1 MFNLFNMNTGSNI
14 STSMFSGS
22 LLNESFVDNT
32 VELLESVNKTLTENE
47 KILYTKISEAEEV
60 QSENEAL
67 KQTISMASA
76 TLNELLNKITLQK
89 SKFIISATNY
99 KDMMSGLADDIDL
112 EKVTPYSDKYS
123 KFNTDKLSNSEFPRI
138 GLFNAFEREFNF
150 IGQLLQE
157 LPATSSY
164 KDKFNV
170 VATVYNNFSK
180 VINGD
185 LNTRVCKDMLGDL
198 YNPEV
203 SFAKSVTLAFRE
215 EPSSKTIDS
224 EDLMDAKECIDN
236 ISDYINSISQSY
248 DSLQSS
254 LESVIQKLY
263 EVITNGDINKIKIDT
278 KTDGIRN
285 TTYSVDSY
293 TTNKMLWFTNEKLT
307 QISKI
312 VSKYMIA
319 LSIKSEMVLAYISQ
333 SSEIIKSMIYG
344 AKVTSE
350 PTEKNDTGEDISNDD
365 TDDLSSDNS
374 ESGDDLE
381 LDTSNAEE
389 DTSTNDIE
397 SKDDLSD
404 DNSSDDSVDEYELED
419 DVNDSTAT
427 DSSTDEE
434 AVPNFDLKDDEEVQE
449 AVREFYIG
457 LYECQEMYNEC
468 MIMEHVS
475 SLLEDGEE
483 TSTDNKPDATDSIK
497 NTKDMVGKIQEK
509 KKGIW
514 KTVIDN
520 IVNLW
525 NKFKDAVLTR
535 YQKKVDFLKSNEK
548 LIKSGKIDHKIEMPK
563 IDHTVIDQ
571 ITIPDFNWNTMKDH
585 LDSEEAFMK
594 SQTTLSKFMPSGNDK
609 DGKKETISSV
619 IKNMVISP
627 TDKYTNAKEL
637 EPAKMYDEYC
647 IKFVDILNDMKKM
660 TDVIEKGEKN
670 ADQIAKQF
678 ATAPASESTISL
690 EELYFLAEA
699 DFKAAKDD
707 DKDKGNKENVDIEN
721 KLKVYFS
728 TCGKVLAAKMTVS
741 QKVFDEYYAYL
752 SWHISQK
759 NGGKKAEGEG
769 ETKEEGNNDNGEGKR
784 FE

>member
-22 LLNESFVDNT
+22 LLNESFVDNAI
-32 VELLESVNKTLTENE
+32 ELLESVNKTLTENE
-47 KILYTKISEAEEV
+47 KTLYTKISEAEEV

-123 KFNTDKLSNSEFPRI
+123 RFNVDKLSNSEFPRI

-215 EPSSKTIDS
+215 DPSTKTIDS
-224 EDLMDAKECIDN
+224 EDLMDAKECIEN

-350 PTEKNDTGEDISNDD
+350 PTEKSDDNNGDIS
-365 TDDLSSDNS
+365 DDLSDDTS

-381 LDTSNAEE
+381 LDTSNDDG
-389 DTSTNDIE
+389 DTSTDNTGE
-397 SKDDLSD
+397 SSDDLSD
-404 DNSSDDSVDEYELED
+404 DNSSDNTVDEYELED
-419 DVNDSTAT
+419 DVDNNAAA
-427 DSSTDEE
+427 DSSTDE

-468 MIMEHVS
+468 MVMEHVS
-475 SLLEDGEE
+475 CLLEDGEQ

-497 NTKDMVGKIQEK
+497 GTKELVGKIQEK
-509 KKGIW
+509 KKSIW
-514 KTVIDN
+514 KSVIDN

-535 YQKKVDFLKSNEK
+535 YQKKVDFLKSNKK

-647 IKFVDILNDMKKM
+647 VKFIDILNDMKKM

-670 ADQIAKQF
+670 ADQLAKQF
-678 ATAPASESTISL
+678 ATTPASESTITM
-690 EELYFLAEA
+690 EELYFLTEA

-707 DKDKGNKENVDIEN
+707 DKDKGSKENTDIEN

-752 SWHISQK
+752 AWHISQK
-759 NGGKKAEGEG
+759 NGGKKAEGE
-769 ETKEEGNNDNGEGKR
+769 TKEEGNNDNGEGSR
-784 FE
+784 FN